1 MKHPLLLTS
10 LVLVFSCVGDK
21 AKKEVTNIGME
32 KLIDSVSYAVGLDV
46 ANRLELEYKDIDY
59 QMLNQG
65 IEDHFSGN
73 DLFLSDKE
81 REAVIF
87 KYNEKIVPKYRM
99 DLEKKNIHIRQVS
112 RVKKKIKLKLIKLIQ
127 YY

>member
-1 MKHPLLLTS
+1 MKHLLLLTS
-10 LVLVFSCVGDK
+10 LLLVFSCAGDK
-21 AKKEVTNIGME
+21 TKKEVTNIGME

-65 IEDHFSGN
+65 IEDHFVGN
-73 DLFLSDKE
+73 DLFLSDRE

-87 KYNEKIVPKYRM
+87 KYNEKIVPKT
-99 DLEKKNIHIRQVS
+99 KAGNPIH
-112 RVKKKIKLKLIKLIQ
+112 KMLPALDEDEIQ
-127 YY
+127 SNMIE